1 MAEKKLQIRELTS
14 GDDLAIKNI
23 VQSVLREYH
32 DDLPGTAY
40 YDPEL
45 GALSKFYAARPH
57 RKYWV
62 VTVAGK
68 VVGSYG
74 LAEFDDSG
82 TVEIQKLYLLPETR
96 GVGAGKRLLGLC
108 EEYGRKFGY
117 SSLYIETLS
126 NMKEALGL
134 YEHLGFPR
142 LASSKDKTLHNT
154 CDVWLEKKL

>member
-23 VQSVLREYH
+23 IQSVLREYH

-45 GALSKFYAARPH
+45 GALYKFYAARPH

-68 VVGSYG
+68 VVGGCG
-74 LAEFDDSG
+74 LAEFDDLG
-82 TVEIQKLYLLPETR
+82 TAEIQKLYLLPETR
-96 GVGAGKRLLGLC
+96 GLGAGKRLLGLC
-108 EEYGRKFGY
+108 EEYGREFGY

-134 YEHLGFPR
+134 YEHLGFHR
-142 LASSKDKTLHNT
+142 LANSKGKTLHNT